1 MIETPTVP
9 ESLTQPT
16 NGSPD
21 IAGEMQRFMQHV
33 YGWMALALVISGGI
47 AYYVAND
54 ITILTLIFENGLF
67 YPLIL
72 IELGLVIA
80 LSWGIKKMNA
90 ITATVLFVLYSLFT

>member
-9 ESLTQPT
+9 ESLTQPK

-54 ITILTLIFENGLF
+54 ITILTLIFEN
-67 YPLIL
+67 
-72 IELGLVIA
+72 
-80 LSWGIKKMNA
+80 
-90 ITATVLFVLYSLFT
+90 